1 MDQKQRLIKI
11 LELLEQKEQLSQE
24 ELVKIFSVSKDTAR
38 RDILMLTEQGLAER
52 YRGGISLP
60 LIKAKIEKYSERLV
74 VNSKEKELIA
84 SKAANL
90 IKDNNTVLLD
100 VSTTVNFMAKYM
112 NQKDLFIVTHSID
125 NAISFSSRNKDNK
138 IFLLGGYFN
147 SESHVMHGSSV
158 LEQLNQFYF
167 DYAFIGASGINSEG
181 IFYSDLEDIHVRKSI
196 ISKSKNVCIVLDE
209 SKFNQTSSFK
219 IGFEG
224 IDTII
229 TNKPIPSSIEKKI
242 NDYNIKLIIASEEE

>member
-1 MDQKQRLIKI
+1 MDQKQRLAKI
-11 LELLEQKEQLSQE
+11 LELLEQREQLSQE
-24 ELVKIFSVSKDTAR
+24 ELAKIFSVSKDTAR

-52 YRGGISLP
+52 YRGGVSLP

-84 SKAANL
+84 RKAVSL
-90 IKDNNTVLLD
+90 IKDNYTVLLD

-112 NQKDLFIVTHSID
+112 SQKNLFIVTHSID
-125 NAISFSSRNKDNK
+125 NAISFSSSNKDNK

-147 SESHVMHGSSV
+147 SESHVMQGYSI
-158 LEQLNQFYF
+158 LEQLSQFCF

-196 ISKSKNVCIVLDE
+196 ISNSKNVCIVLDE
-209 SKFNQTSSFK
+209 SKFNQTSPFK

-229 TNKPIPSSIEKKI
+229 TNNSIPSHIQKKI
-242 NDYNIKLIIASEEE
+242 SEYGIKLIIASEEE